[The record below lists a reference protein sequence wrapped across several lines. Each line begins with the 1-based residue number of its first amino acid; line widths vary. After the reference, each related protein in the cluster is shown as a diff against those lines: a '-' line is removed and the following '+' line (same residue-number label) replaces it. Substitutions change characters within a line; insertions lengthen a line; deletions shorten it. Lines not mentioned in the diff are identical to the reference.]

1 MEYERTR
8 LYFSELVVSGPLI
21 LAFLASAIAGMVSF
35 ASPCIIPLV
44 PGYISYLAGVVGA
57 TTAPTNDGVFVK
69 RYRGRVCGSAL
80 IFVAG
85 FTIIFILETAAVFGA
100 IQAIQTNKE
109 MLMRVGGVVT
119 IFMGLIFMGFI
130 QPFQKD
136 TRMAPRRWQTIA
148 GAPLLGAVFAL
159 GWTPC
164 LTPTLTAIISISLG
178 TDGVTATRG
187 VGLIASYCF
196 GLGMPF
202 VLVALGSSAV
212 LKNLEKLR
220 RHSHTIQTVGG
231 VMLVSVDILLLTGR
245 WGVFVSW
252 VQQWSA
258 SGIILPI

>member
-1 MEYERTR
+1 
-8 LYFSELVVSGPLI
+8 
-21 LAFLASAIAGMVSF
+21 MVSF

-164 LTPTLTAIISISLG
+164 LTPPH
-178 TDGVTATRG
+178 
-187 VGLIASYCF
+187 SYYLYIF
-196 GLGMPF
+196 R
-202 VLVALGSSAV
+202 
-212 LKNLEKLR
+212 N
-220 RHSHTIQTVGG
+220 
-231 VMLVSVDILLLTGR
+231 
-245 WGVFVSW
+245 
-252 VQQWSA
+252 
-258 SGIILPI
+258 